1 MEDVI
6 RKAAGLGAAHFL
18 PATRLATALQG
29 DALAT
34 NLFLL
39 GYAYQLGRVPV
50 SLGAVLRAIEL
61 NGRAAEWN
69 QRAFA
74 WGRLAAHD
82 RAAVDAAARPLMHGA
97 APERASETLDAIVAR
112 RVELLT
118 AYQNAA
124 YAARYRAVVERVAER
139 ERALGGGDDLARAV
153 ARYLYKVMAY
163 KDEYEVAR
171 LYTDGSLARQLERE
185 FEGRYK
191 LRVHL
196 SPQFLP
202 GFLAPRDPDTGR
214 VKKWAIP
221 APLMLAGFRSMAALR
236 FLRGTPFDPFGW
248 TAHRRI
254 ERRLIGE
261 YEAVVAELA
270 AGLTAENRPLAVE
283 IASLPE
289 IVRGYDTVKERTLA
303 EAKHKEQE
311 LLAAFRRTL

>member
-1 MEDVI
+1 
-6 RKAAGLGAAHFL
+6 
-18 PATRLATALQG
+18 
-29 DALAT
+29 
-34 NLFLL
+34 
-39 GYAYQLGRVPV
+39 
-50 SLGAVLRAIEL
+50 
-61 NGRAAEWN
+61 
-69 QRAFA
+69 
-74 WGRLAAHD
+74 
-82 RAAVDAAARPLMHGA
+82 MHGL
-97 APERASETLDAIVAR
+97 APETGAETFESIVAR

-118 AYQNAA
+118 AYQSAA
-124 YAARYRAVVERVAER
+124 WAERYRATVERVAAR
-139 ERALGGGDDLARAV
+139 ERALGDGRDDLARAV

-171 LYTDGSLARQLERE
+171 LYTDGSLARQLDRE
-185 FEGRYK
+185 FEGSYK

-221 APLMLAGFRSMAALR
+221 APLMLAGFRIMAALR

-254 ERRLIGE
+254 ERGLIGE
-261 YEAVVAELA
+261 YEKTVAELC